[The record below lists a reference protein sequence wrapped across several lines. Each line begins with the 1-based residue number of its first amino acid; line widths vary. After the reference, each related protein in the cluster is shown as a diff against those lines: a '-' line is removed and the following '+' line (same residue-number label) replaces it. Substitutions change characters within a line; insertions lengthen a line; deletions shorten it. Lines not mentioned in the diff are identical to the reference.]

1 MKTNQM
7 DVNSLILRF
16 RKGLTLEP
24 NDVAT
29 LYEQASDAYYNSQ
42 VAVLEDTEFDVLK
55 AKLKA
60 IDPKNPLLA
69 KVGAPI
75 LGERKAQ
82 LPYWMGSLDKI
93 RDDTKAVDKW
103 KTKYADPPSYV
114 VSDKLDGNSAMLVLG
129 PKQATHMYSRG
140 DGNIG
145 QDCSSLVKLMQGV
158 PEAPPSKL
166 VVRGEVILSRAS
178 WEALK
183 HKGANARNV
192 TAGAMNA
199 KNPDMQIAKALEF
212 VAYEL
217 MEPKGKPPSEGL
229 AYLASLGFRVVPHQT
244 WQAANLNVEELS
256 ARLVD
261 RRANSPY
268 EIDGIVVMHDAPNLK
283 TVKGKN
289 PKHAFAFKSVVTHEE
304 AEIIVSG
311 VEWNVSKDG
320 LYKPIITFEPVNL
333 NGVVIRKATGF
344 NAAFITSNGIGIGAR
359 ASLIRSGDV
368 IPKIT
373 RVISPAPGGPL
384 LPPDGTWEWAGET
397 HVDIRVPLGATHENG
412 AIAVRTLDHF
422 VKHMDIEFVGR
433 GILEKIVPVAP
444 DIKSFMA
451 LDANALKDI
460 VGAKNGVKIA
470 HSIEKAKTH
479 ATCEQWMTASNMFG
493 RGVGSKRIEAIV
505 IAYPEVRKGSVLAK
519 SLTTAVPGVGKKTL
533 EEFMATLPAFHAM
546 MKEIGVRCMAPAPQQ
561 QAPSSSNT
569 KSKPKY
575 EGAVVVFTGF
585 RNKEWEALI
594 KASGGKIAATV
605 SAKTTLVVA
614 KDPED
619 TSGKLK
625 LARDLGVEIVGMD
638 EFNARV

>member
-1 MKTNQM
+1 MQAKQM
-7 DVNSLILRF
+7 DDLIQRF

-24 NDVAT
+24 KDVAA

-42 VAVLEDTEFDVLK
+42 AVVLEDNEFDVLK

-75 LGERKAQ
+75 LGERKAL

-103 KTKYADPPSYV
+103 KAKYADPPSYV

-129 PKQATHMYSRG
+129 PKQTTHMYSRG
-140 DGNIG
+140 DGSVG
-145 QDCSSLVKLMQGV
+145 QDCSGLVKYMQGV
-158 PEAPPSKL
+158 PETVPSKII
-166 VVRGEVILSRAS
+166 VRGEVILSRAS

-199 KNPDMQIAKALEF
+199 KHPDTQIARSLEF

-217 MEPKGKPPSEGL
+217 MEPKGKSPSQGL
-229 AYLASLGFRVVPHQT
+229 AFLASLGFRVVPHQT
-244 WQAANLNVEELS
+244 WQASELDVEALS

-304 AEIIVSG
+304 AEIIVAG

-320 LYKPIITFEPVNL
+320 LYKPIILFEPVNL

-344 NAAFITSNGIGIGAR
+344 NAAFITNNGIGIGAR

-373 RVISPAPGGPL
+373 RVITPAPGGPL
-384 LPPDGTWEWAGET
+384 MPPDGTWEWAGET
-397 HVDIRVPLGATHENG
+397 HVDIRVPLDATHEDG

-422 VKHMDIEFVGR
+422 VKHMGIEFVGR
-433 GILEKIVPVAP
+433 GILEKIVPVAS
-444 DIKSFMA
+444 DVKSFMA
-451 LDANALKDI
+451 LDAAKLKDI
-460 VGAKNGVKIA
+460 VGAKNSVKIA
-470 HSIEKAKTH
+470 ASIEKAKTH

-493 RGVGSKRIEAIV
+493 RGVGSKKIEAIV
-505 IAYPEVRKGSVLAK
+505 EAYPDVRRGIVPPAF
-519 SLTTAVPGVGKKTL
+519 TAAVPGVGKETL
-533 EEFMATLPAFHAM
+533 LEFMATLPAFHAM
-546 MKEIGVRCMAPAPQQ
+546 MKAIGVRC
-561 QAPSSSNT
+561 QAPVEAQPYSHPNT
-569 KSKPKY
+569 NSKSKSKPKF
-575 EGAVVVFTGF
+575 EGAVIVFTGF
-585 RNKEWEALI
+585 RNKDWETAI
-594 KASGGKIAATV
+594 KAAGGKIAATV

-625 LARDLGVEIVGMD
+625 LARDLGVEIVAVED
-638 EFNARV
+638 FRV